1 MPESPSRNRRDGTV
15 RRPGYAASADSP
27 VGRRGA
33 KTRALI
39 KSTAATLF
47 TTNGFH
53 GTSIDDIAR
62 SLGGSRATVYQYF
75 ANKDQIYAEMVGDC
89 QQAVLD
95 HVHGLGPLGP
105 DDAGLEALRRWLRGW
120 SDIYDSY
127 AAVFLEFPA
136 IGALDSVR
144 VGDPARILTVVK
156 EVHEVIADRLARAGV
171 VGMDPLVAS
180 AVLTRIAHMVN
191 LYRYRGM
198 FDMPDRDA
206 TAAAVAATLQRIFF
220 PEGGSDVDV
229 PPRSGEPT
237 PAPPATVLTAT
248 DARRSPV
255 REDVLTVSSA
265 LFAERG
271 YHGVGMEE
279 IAAAAGISRA
289 TLYRHFNSKARIL
302 AELTD
307 VAIDRTRELALEL
320 TAIADNGLDTG
331 RLHDWILRFVVLHRR
346 FHGVT
351 RAWFDGAVIEE
362 LGETNILR
370 SINAL
375 RDAADAVVAQ
385 LDLPDDTDPII
396 ATGVVLAV
404 LGRMTEPLEW
414 APDDPEYA
422 AELILRILWRCLLR
436 FQRT

>member
-1 MPESPSRNRRDGTV
+1 
-15 RRPGYAASADSP
+15 
-27 VGRRGA
+27 
-33 KTRALI
+33 
-39 KSTAATLF
+39 
-47 TTNGFH
+47 
-53 GTSIDDIAR
+53 
-62 SLGGSRATVYQYF
+62 
-75 ANKDQIYAEMVGDC
+75 
-89 QQAVLD
+89 
-95 HVHGLGPLGP
+95 
-105 DDAGLEALRRWLRGW
+105 
-120 SDIYDSY
+120 
-127 AAVFLEFPA
+127 
-136 IGALDSVR
+136 
-144 VGDPARILTVVK
+144 
-156 EVHEVIADRLARAGV
+156 
-171 VGMDPLVAS
+171 
-180 AVLTRIAHMVN
+180 
-191 LYRYRGM
+191 
-198 FDMPDRDA
+198 
-206 TAAAVAATLQRIFF
+206 
-220 PEGGSDVDV
+220 
-229 PPRSGEPT
+229 PT